1 MCTQDAANTGSSSL
15 RTEGYSDNL
24 AGSKLEMVFNEEL
37 DAWKITSSNGASIQ
51 DFNSHLEVSGL
62 TIMVQGKPKE
72 GDKFSL
78 EVTSSNASNMKVL
91 ISDVS
96 KLAAAGLHTVEAD
109 VKNSESSELKIGYFN
124 ETMVSDAANLQGLFS
139 ETRNAAN
146 PIRFNSS
153 GALGIIEDVDSLKNL
168 SILKSQSNLRFST
181 NLADLKTTNSLTVI
195 LGPDTFVFDISG
207 VAPSLKTSNDLAE
220 ALNSGAIL
228 SNTTAKT
235 FKDLGLKSVATGTSF
250 VIGSASQPSN
260 ADFAELK
267 SGSLDAVSGML
278 VAQDS
283 SASDLSIFT
292 REGVQIS
299 GKILS
304 QDEVISLMT
313 TENGFASEAKYI
325 ANFLPAVGG
334 QGFAGATVDRKT
346 TEGLDIATL
355 SGANLDDGI
364 NNNVS
369 VYASNAFP
377 SNRTQLT
384 SPVTVTTANGRS
396 VSVDFQSGMMAGQ
409 IAEQLSKDLDVL
421 GMSASA
427 SNMLELSGIANG
439 LIEFELLGHN
449 LEGKQIS
456 TTIVNGSHAGLVDQI
471 NSFSEATGITAYL
484 AGGSGVVLRHSDAGD
499 ISLKRINQVG
509 GNGISVNQLNE
520 NGDRLLTTSKTL
532 NNGQHLV
539 VGGHV
544 QIKSTSDFSVS
555 YDGNSQNSVNSSF
568 EMGFSNKNFDLENDY
583 TDISFYAD
591 YQLDA
596 GYADAENFNAV
607 ASSSKYSLNLTD
619 PISGTLVSSFLPQN
633 SNDFSTGTIA
643 RELVSDLRN
652 SATSTVFH
660 GDDFTLVGGFPAD
673 GSQID
678 FTLGN
683 QKYVATL
690 NISESFEVGATEV
703 IIGDEVFSLT
713 DGLRELVARSTFSV
727 SGPEDDRISA
737 HFEATSNGFRLK
749 VSASNGVVSGHSLSL
764 SSTNSSTQ
772 KTNFHISDTST
783 TELFSNEF
791 LKTTAT
797 DANIGSLMIDDTE
810 YVVSFNT
817 GTDTFSTAPSLPAS
831 VSLATVAIG
840 ATKIQLKVSV
850 AANSSSENIRLK
862 ANANSATYGI
872 SSVSAQLLVS
882 DDGVRISNIGDQRV
896 KSSVAVN
903 SLASEV
909 LSISGLRGEDLIFI
923 SNGARNP
930 IAIGTVA
937 TTTEQA
943 AREYSIVV
951 NENDPSSVDIYD
963 FPTGHVVGSRS
974 IADDNSTSFQGL
986 SIDFNGVVTGGD
998 TFKVLV
1004 SDANVDDANN
1014 LNNMIKTSLLNKE
1027 NGIGGYSVIFGNIVS
1042 STGAEIQE
1050 NQQNLEANEAAYQV
1064 AVDNKGELTGVDLD
1078 TEAARLMEQQQ
1089 AYQALARVLTTARE
1103 LLDTLLRSM

>member
-1 MCTQDAANTGSSSL
+1 
-15 RTEGYSDNL
+15 
-24 AGSKLEMVFNEEL
+24 MVFNEEL